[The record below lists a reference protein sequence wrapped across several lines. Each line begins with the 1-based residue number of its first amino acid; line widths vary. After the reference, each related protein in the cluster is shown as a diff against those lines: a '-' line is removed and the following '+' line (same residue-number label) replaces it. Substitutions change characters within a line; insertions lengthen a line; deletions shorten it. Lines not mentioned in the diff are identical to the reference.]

1 MSGCS
6 FVQSVNKLGKEI
18 YIPNKDEWEGTWIA
32 EDGSLQIKVIN
43 KELGEIRIMFIENG
57 ELLNYRIFLAKNG
70 NDTYMNLVEK
80 SEDKFYYPA
89 KFKKKTNQVI
99 VWRVSSDFL
108 KKAITS
114 KKIDG
119 EITEHKYNDDLLI
132 KASKEKLNSY
142 FIENSDQMLFEY
154 EDPLVLW
161 RLVK

>member
-6 FVQSVNKLGKEI
+6 FVQSVNKLGEEI

>member
-6 FVQSVNKLGKEI
+6 FVQSVNKLGEEI

-43 KELGEIRIMFIENG
+43 EELGEIRIMFIENG

>member
-6 FVQSVNKLGKEI
+6 FVQSVNKLGEEI

-70 NDTYMNLVEK
+70 NDTYMNLVVK

-154 EDPLVLW
+154 EDPLILW